1 MKMSVSLLCLIAA
14 SMMIFSAAAGAA
26 ADDKHT
32 VLITGANRGIGLEFV
47 RQFAARDWRI
57 IATARSPDTA
67 VELQGLAAKYPDII
81 VEQLDVTDHTRID
94 ALAEQYR
101 DQPIDILLLN
111 AALGPTPNTAM
122 SQLATLDWEV
132 GRQSIE
138 VNAIGPM
145 KVSQA
150 FMQQVQASQKKQI
163 IAMSSDSG
171 SFVAGSQA
179 PILYHYKMS
188 KAALNMYL
196 HTLAFETRKRGV
208 TVVMLHPG
216 LVATNPGLA
225 RIRGALQTADSVA
238 QMLNVI
244 DDLTPADNGRFID
257 YRGESMPW

>member
-1 MKMSVSLLCLIAA
+1 MKISVLSMCQIAA
-14 SMMIFSAAAGAA
+14 SMMIFSNTAGAA
-26 ADDKHT
+26 GDGKPT

-47 RQFAARDWRI
+47 RQFAERDWRI
-57 IATARSPDTA
+57 IATTRSPDTA
-67 VELQGLAAKYPDII
+67 EELRSLAAKNPDII
-81 VEQLDVTDHTRID
+81 VEQLDVTDHTRVD
-94 ALAEQYR
+94 ALAEQYKN
-101 DQPIDILLLN
+101 QPLDILLLN
-111 AALGPTPNTAM
+111 AALGPTPKTAM

-132 GRQSIE
+132 ARQSIE

-150 FMQQVQASQKKQI
+150 FMEQVQASQKKQI

-225 RIRGALQTADSVA
+225 RMRGALQTADSVA

-244 DDLTPADNGRFID
+244 DGLTPADNGRFID
-257 YRGESMPW
+257 YQGESMPW